1 MIPRPTVLVLNTA
14 VPISPIF
21 PCLTF
26 NAFRKTDYHFDH
38 VDVIQSCFEGLV
50 VLYFWLLCVYN
61 ISSKLKIHPYPTVN
75 IIYTAIIREESE
87 LTS

>member
-26 NAFRKTDYHFDH
+26 NVFRKTDYHFDH

-50 VLYFWLLCVYN
+50 VLLLAALCV
-61 ISSKLKIHPYPTVN
+61 
-75 IIYTAIIREESE
+75 
-87 LTS
+87 